1 MADSLVAAFSYVNM
15 DNVMLDIVLLDGG
28 LGQEIS
34 LRYTGQTHALWSITV
49 MLEEPEIVLAVHRD
63 FIKAGA
69 KVLTLNTYT
78 ATPTRMAMHGY
89 EDHFEEVHKTAIKIA
104 NDAIAASAI
113 ARQDITIAGC
123 LPPLVASYV
132 HECSHDYDKSLDE
145 FRRITALQKDHVDV
159 FFIETMTNWEEARA
173 AITAAREVG
182 KPVYASFTLN
192 DDASNQLRSG
202 ERLEWVVEQMAAHT
216 PDGVMINCSYPEAVS
231 AAMPILQKS
240 GLMFGGYA
248 NGFTSIK
255 EMQPGQTVDEL
266 TARTDLPPTKY
277 AEYAM
282 AWIETGAQ
290 IIGGCC
296 EISPAHIAELAK
308 QISAKGHDIVC
319 ISH

>member
-1 MADSLVAAFSYVNM
+1 MADSLITDFSYFNV
-15 DNVMLDIVLLDGG
+15 DNVMRDIVLLDGG

-49 MLEEPEIVLAVHRD
+49 MLEAPEIVLAVHRD

-89 EDHFEEVHKTAIKIA
+89 EQHFEEVHKTAIKIA
-104 NDAIAASAI
+104 NEAIVAESI
-113 ARQDITIAGC
+113 ARHDITIAGC

-132 HECSHDYDKSLDE
+132 HEYAYDFDKSLDE
-145 FRRITALQKDHVDV
+145 FRRIVALQKDHVDV
-159 FFIETMTNWEEARA
+159 FFLETMTNWEETRA
-173 AITAAREVG
+173 GIAAAKEVG

-192 DDASNQLRSG
+192 DDATNQLRSG
-202 ERLEWVVEQMAAHT
+202 ESLEWVVEQMAEHS
-216 PDGVMINCSYPEAVS
+216 PDGIMINCCYPEAVS

-266 TARTDLPPTKY
+266 TARTDLPPAKY

-282 AWIETGAQ
+282 AWIEAGAE

-296 EISPAHIAELAK
+296 EISPVHIAELAK